1 MPRRSPLIVCLL
13 FSFLHG
19 ACIVELGSQPPEG
32 LPLLHDIRK
41 WPVKTVSS
49 LCTATSE
56 WKAGSAPTLLHEKPL
71 LPADVQVESQVPPAH
86 VVSLLYHVHSRHV
99 RYLKVL

>member
-56 WKAGSAPTLLHEKPL
+56 RKAGSVPTLLHEKPL
-71 LPADVQVESQVPPAH
+71 LPAQMFRWSHKYLQPTL
-86 VVSLLYHVHSRHV
+86 SLCYTTFTRVMSDT
-99 RYLKVL
+99 